1 MVLTLEI
8 KNICKS
14 FPGVQALDNVNFQ
27 LRLGE
32 VHALVGENGAGKST
46 LMKCVFGVESPDSG
60 DILIDGV
67 KMHFHGNTKDGL
79 DNGIAMIHQELNPI
93 PDMTVGENIFLG
105 RYPTKHSPFIVDHKK
120 MYQETEELFK
130 SLNMDIDPR
139 KKVSQLSVSQIQML
153 EIAKAVSSKAKIIFM
168 DEPTSSLTDNEV
180 VHLFKIV
187 KQLTKIGV
195 AVVYVSHKMEEIK
208 EICDRITILRDGKY
222 IGQWDVA
229 ELSID
234 DIIAKMVGRQLD
246 NRFPEKTYKV
256 QDEVIM
262 QVRDFTSSVP
272 SSFKGVNFDLKK
284 GEILGVGG
292 LVGAQRTELMESIF
306 GLRPSTGEIT
316 IHGKKV
322 DIKSPIDAKKAKMA
336 LLTEER
342 RSSGIVSCLSVET
355 NIMLASY
362 PKFAK
367 FGSIT
372 EDHVN
377 EKIAEDYRQKLNVKT
392 ATIKTAIGT
401 LSGGNQQKAL
411 IARWLLTEPDV
422 LILDE
427 PTRGIDVGAKFEIYQ
442 LMYQLA
448 EAGKS
453 IIMISSEMPELIGV
467 SDRVMVMSNGFLSG
481 ILNSDEFDQERIMSL
496 ATEYL

>member
-1 MVLTLEI
+1 
-8 KNICKS
+8 
-14 FPGVQALDNVNFQ
+14 
-27 LRLGE
+27 
-32 VHALVGENGAGKST
+32 
-46 LMKCVFGVESPDSG
+46 
-60 DILIDGV
+60 
-67 KMHFHGNTKDGL
+67 
-79 DNGIAMIHQELNPI
+79 
-93 PDMTVGENIFLG
+93 
-105 RYPTKHSPFIVDHKK
+105 
-120 MYQETEELFK
+120 
-130 SLNMDIDPR
+130 
-139 KKVSQLSVSQIQML
+139 
-153 EIAKAVSSKAKIIFM
+153 
-168 DEPTSSLTDNEV
+168 
-180 VHLFKIV
+180 
-187 KQLTKIGV
+187 
-195 AVVYVSHKMEEIK
+195 
-208 EICDRITILRDGKY
+208 
-222 IGQWDVA
+222 
-229 ELSID
+229 
-234 DIIAKMVGRQLD
+234 
-246 NRFPEKTYKV
+246 
-256 QDEVIM
+256 
-262 QVRDFTSSVP
+262 
-272 SSFKGVNFDLKK
+272 
-284 GEILGVGG
+284 
-292 LVGAQRTELMESIF
+292 
-306 GLRPSTGEIT
+306 
-316 IHGKKV
+316 
-322 DIKSPIDAKKAKMA
+322 MA

-411 IARWLLTEPDV
+411 IARWLLTEPDI

-448 EAGKS
+448 EEGKS